1 MENSKSLQ
9 ALFNSR
15 KSELVEKLKNF
26 SLPRDAKQVEQAVVS
41 YMNELFSDH
50 GDFRQS
56 LNQSED
62 YIMQSAMALLK
73 AQQGIVQEFSSV
85 KIPQNE
91 HGLGLN
97 DSKPTEKKEKQ
108 HLKKEQYPY
117 AVGATV
123 VGGAIGALGGAW
135 GVFFGSIAG
144 TAIALYCINNPELKE
159 KINSRKNMG
168 TPMGGEKTP
177 GEKVVGKGMEK
188 VSEKPAEEK
197 INIDKFTGIVS
208 NICEE
213 IDNLIKTYRA
223 QINRVVAKYESQGQP
238 ALEKDFA
245 LVLENIQT
253 LVGYERAHT
262 ANEDKYLPKLQQ
274 RIEDLAEVLEN
285 YGLEV
290 VDYTEDHKDWFET
303 VESENATGVKGA
315 QPAIVKQ
322 GVVVLKGKV
331 FVAKK

>member
-26 SLPRDAKQVEQAVVS
+26 SLPRDAKQVEQEVVS

-91 HGLGLN
+91 PKLGIS
-97 DSKPTEKKEKQ
+97 DSKPTEQKEKQ

-159 KINSRKNMG
+159 KINSRKNQG
-168 TPMGGEKTP
+168 TPVRE
-177 GEKVVGKGMEK
+177 EK
-188 VSEKPAEEK
+188 VSAEKGVEKVAEKPAEEK

-238 ALEKDFA
+238 TLEKDFA

-303 VESENATGVKGA
+303 VESENVTGVKGA